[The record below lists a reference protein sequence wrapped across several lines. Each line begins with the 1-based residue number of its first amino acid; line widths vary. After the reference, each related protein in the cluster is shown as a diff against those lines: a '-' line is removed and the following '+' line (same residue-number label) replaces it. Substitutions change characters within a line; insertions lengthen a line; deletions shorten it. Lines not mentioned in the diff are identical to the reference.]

1 MSISIDTYCLQCLL
15 RRNIALAQ
23 TLGTEEQA
31 MAFAKEI
38 MKLCI
43 NAPEGVSSPW
53 FGPQIADLLHDMYG
67 LDYDRFRQEKLDS
80 NRFVLERLPAIREK
94 VTNAKDPVFAG
105 LQFAILGNYL
115 DFSALQGQVSF
126 EKLEEMLDKA
136 LEMELDDQV
145 YAYLCRDLRRGG
157 KLVYLTDNA
166 GEIGFDRVLA
176 EAIAAA
182 YPDIS
187 VTFCVRGAIAQ
198 NDATREDAA
207 AVGIPFPVIDNGNRV
222 AGTQLD
228 MLSEEAAAAQSEA
241 ARVSA
246 SDTLTFEQR
255 LILLVGR
262 SRIGIMFT
270 GALFLLVTAFA
281 ALSVGVFAS
290 AVFRRTVTATVMAY
304 LLVFLIG
311 VVTLLPMVLG
321 VSYIGSHYD
330 DMYASTMASSVAV
343 IGGADAAAS
352 GLSVN
357 AFIYS
362 PAVGLMALIAD
373 QTGLLKSTLMD
384 YSYTMYR
391 IYDYLDFSAIKWENM
406 PFMAGA
412 GLLLDL
418 LAACFVRPREA
429 RLRRRSAKK

>member
-43 NAPEGVSSPW
+43 NAPEGASSPW
-53 FGPQIADLLHDMYG
+53 FGPQIADLLHEMYG

-80 NRFVLERLPAIREK
+80 NRFVLERLPMIRK
-94 VTNAKDPVFAG
+94 RVTEAKDPVLAG

-136 LEMELDDQV
+136 LEMELDEQV
-145 YAYLCRDLRRGG
+145 YAYFCRDLRRGG

-182 YPDIS
+182 YSDIAI
-187 VTFCVRGAIAQ
+187 TFCVRGAIAQ

-207 AVGIPFPVIDNGNRV
+207 AVGISFPVIDNGNRE

-228 MLSEEAAAAQSEA
+228 MLSEEAAAAL
-241 ARVSA
+241 
-246 SDTLTFEQR
+246 SDADVILAKGMANAETMLGCGYNVYYAFLVKCQR
-255 LILLVGR
+255 FVTRFGKP
-262 SRIGIMFT
+262 MFT
-270 GALFLLVTAFA
+270 PMLVKE
-281 ALSVGVFAS
+281 
-290 AVFRRTVTATVMAY
+290 
-304 LLVFLIG
+304 
-311 VVTLLPMVLG
+311 
-321 VSYIGSHYD
+321 
-330 DMYASTMASSVAV
+330 
-343 IGGADAAAS
+343 
-352 GLSVN
+352 
-357 AFIYS
+357 
-362 PAVGLMALIAD
+362 
-373 QTGLLKSTLMD
+373 Q
-384 YSYTMYR
+384 
-391 IYDYLDFSAIKWENM
+391 E
-406 PFMAGA
+406 
-412 GLLLDL
+412 
-418 LAACFVRPREA
+418 
-429 RLRRRSAKK
+429 

>member
-43 NAPEGVSSPW
+43 AAPEGVSSPW
-53 FGPQIADLLHDMYG
+53 FGPQIADLLHEMYG

-136 LEMELDDQV
+136 LEMELDEQV
-145 YAYLCRDLRRGG
+145 YAYFCRDLRRGG

-176 EAIAAA
+176 EAIVAA

-198 NDATREDAA
+198 NAATREDAA

-228 MLSEEAAAAQSEA
+228 MLSPEAAAALSGADVILAKGMANAETMLGCGYNVYYA
-241 ARVSA
+241 FLVKC
-246 SDTLTFEQR
+246 QR
-255 LILLVGR
+255 FVTRFGKP
-262 SRIGIMFT
+262 MFT
-270 GALFLLVTAFA
+270 PMLV
-281 ALSVGVFAS
+281 
-290 AVFRRTVTATVMAY
+290 
-304 LLVFLIG
+304 
-311 VVTLLPMVLG
+311 
-321 VSYIGSHYD
+321 
-330 DMYASTMASSVAV
+330 
-343 IGGADAAAS
+343 
-352 GLSVN
+352 
-357 AFIYS
+357 
-362 PAVGLMALIAD
+362 
-373 QTGLLKSTLMD
+373 K
-384 YSYTMYR
+384 
-391 IYDYLDFSAIKWENM
+391 E
-406 PFMAGA
+406 
-412 GLLLDL
+412 
-418 LAACFVRPREA
+418 RE
-429 RLRRRSAKK
+429 

>member
-43 NAPEGVSSPW
+43 NAPDGVSSPW
-53 FGPQIADLLHDMYG
+53 FGPKIADLLHDMYG

-94 VTNAKDPVFAG
+94 VTAAKDPVFAG

-136 LEMELDDQV
+136 LEIELDDQV

-228 MLSEEAAAAQSEA
+228 MLSEEAAAALSGADVILAKGMANAETMLGCGYNVYYA
-241 ARVSA
+241 FLVKC
-246 SDTLTFEQR
+246 QR
-255 LILLVGR
+255 FVTRFGKP
-262 SRIGIMFT
+262 MFT
-270 GALFLLVTAFA
+270 PMLVKE
-281 ALSVGVFAS
+281 
-290 AVFRRTVTATVMAY
+290 REP
-304 LLVFLIG
+304 IG
-311 VVTLLPMVLG
+311 QNVEK
-321 VSYIGSHYD
+321 
-330 DMYASTMASSVAV
+330 
-343 IGGADAAAS
+343 
-352 GLSVN
+352 
-357 AFIYS
+357 
-362 PAVGLMALIAD
+362 
-373 QTGLLKSTLMD
+373 KSRNL
-384 YSYTMYR
+384 
-391 IYDYLDFSAIKWENM
+391 
-406 PFMAGA
+406 
-412 GLLLDL
+412 
-418 LAACFVRPREA
+418 
-429 RLRRRSAKK
+429 

>member
-38 MKLCI
+38 MKLYLS
-43 NAPEGVSSPW
+43 APEGVSSPW

-80 NRFVLERLPAIREK
+80 NRLVLERLPMIRK
-94 VTNAKDPVFAG
+94 RVTEAKDPVFAG

-145 YAYLCRDLRRGG
+145 YADLCRDLRRGG

-182 YPDIS
+182 YPEIS

-228 MLSEEAAAAQSEA
+228 MLSPEAAAALSGADVILAKGMANAETMLGCGYNVYYA
-241 ARVSA
+241 FLVKC
-246 SDTLTFEQR
+246 QR
-255 LILLVGR
+255 FVTRFGKP
-262 SRIGIMFT
+262 MFT
-270 GALFLLVTAFA
+270 PMLVKE
-281 ALSVGVFAS
+281 
-290 AVFRRTVTATVMAY
+290 REP
-304 LLVFLIG
+304 IG
-311 VVTLLPMVLG
+311 QNVEK
-321 VSYIGSHYD
+321 
-330 DMYASTMASSVAV
+330 
-343 IGGADAAAS
+343 
-352 GLSVN
+352 
-357 AFIYS
+357 
-362 PAVGLMALIAD
+362 
-373 QTGLLKSTLMD
+373 KS
-384 YSYTMYR
+384 R
-391 IYDYLDFSAIKWENM
+391 
-406 PFMAGA
+406 
-412 GLLLDL
+412 DL
-418 LAACFVRPREA
+418 
-429 RLRRRSAKK
+429 